1 MVENETEITESLK
14 SLRLLLT
21 KSQISQE
28 TLANNADFARF
39 VQDVVFNPILRTEQK
54 TIHTLT
60 LQVLANSVVNNK
72 STQKTTWLTH
82 GAQISEQAYTPPL
95 GSSNNVLLMIMYNTY
110 LGLGTQI
117 VSDQVVFLT
126 CVRLWQAIND
136 TKSSYNFEYLHFL
149 LEHYIVEDGRSC
161 VHCYQKLAT
170 VEERIVFLDYV
181 CNYLREDSPNGLL
194 STTLLQFFAKELRMK
209 SDCILRETMKLRH
222 ELHPREVHTLL
233 RIIASASG
241 SEKYANIYAGDQS
254 LFINV
259 SSLLRCVVAAGKEPN
274 GVGSLDKPMTKL
286 EEVALTSNV
295 DAGYETKVSFEL
307 KTLLVRCTANLLYEN
322 TANRGYCL
330 DTQLLPAL
338 LECTVMD
345 ARNPRR
351 CIPITV
357 YNLLNSSLSFMLC
370 SYARVEHTG
379 HTQRVYQ
386 LSGGATGDCRTDHA
400 GYCSKRYTKRIESG
414 SRRIAHHRST
424 ALDTHTQRNK
434 YTITH
439 SKTSTSNHPQVVSCS
454 PARRHPAGVP
464 RLAE

>member
-1 MVENETEITESLK
+1 MAENEAEITESLK
-14 SLRLLLT
+14 RLRLLLT
-21 KSQISQE
+21 KSQICQE
-28 TLANNADFARF
+28 ALANNTDFSQF
-39 VQDVVFNPILRTEQK
+39 VQDVVFNPILRTDQK

-72 STQKTTWLTH
+72 NTQETIWLTH

-95 GSSNNVLLMIMYNTY
+95 GSSNNVLLMIIYNIY
-110 LGLGTQI
+110 LGLGAQV
-117 VSDQVVFLT
+117 VSDQIVFQT
-126 CVRLWQAIND
+126 CVRIWQAINE
-136 TKSSYNFEYLHFL
+136 TKSNYNFEYLHFL

-181 CNYLREDSPNGLL
+181 SNYLREESPNGVL
-194 STTLLQFFAKELRMK
+194 STMLLQFIAKEFKMK

-241 SEKYANIYAGDQS
+241 SEKYANIYASDQS

-274 GVGSLDKPMTKL
+274 SVGSLDKPMTKL
-286 EEVALTSNV
+286 EEVALTSNI
-295 DAGYETKVSFEL
+295 DGGYETKVSFEL

-322 TANRGYCL
+322 AANRGYCL

-345 ARNPRR
+345 ARNPRKCTLIC
-351 CIPITV
+351 CIRK
-357 YNLLNSSLSFMLC
+357 L
-370 SYARVEHTG
+370 
-379 HTQRVYQ
+379 
-386 LSGGATGDCRTDHA
+386 
-400 GYCSKRYTKRIESG
+400 
-414 SRRIAHHRST
+414 
-424 ALDTHTQRNK
+424 
-434 YTITH
+434 
-439 SKTSTSNHPQVVSCS
+439 
-454 PARRHPAGVP
+454 
-464 RLAE
+464 

>member
-1 MVENETEITESLK
+1 MAENEAELTELLK
-14 SLRLLLT
+14 RLRLLLT

-28 TLANNADFARF
+28 TLANNAEFARF

-54 TIHTLT
+54 TIYTLT

-72 STQKTTWLTH
+72 NTQKTTWLTH

-95 GSSNNVLLMIMYNTY
+95 GSSNNVLLMIMYNIY
-110 LGLGTQI
+110 LGLGAQV
-117 VSDQVVFLT
+117 VSDQIVFET

-136 TKSSYNFEYLHFL
+136 TKSTYNFEYLHFL
-149 LEHYIVEDGRSC
+149 MEHYIVEDARSC
-161 VHCYQKLAT
+161 VHCYQKLGT

-181 CNYLREDSPNGLL
+181 CNYLREESPNGLL
-194 STTLLQFFAKELRMK
+194 STMLLQFLAKEFKMK

-241 SEKYANIYAGDQS
+241 SEKYANIYASDQS

-274 GVGSLDKPMTKL
+274 SVGSLDKPMTKL

-295 DAGYETKVSFEL
+295 DAEYETKVSYEL

-322 TANRGYCL
+322 AANRGYCL

-345 ARNPRR
+345 ARNPRKYILTL
-351 CIPITV
+351 CC
-357 YNLLNSSLSFMLC
+357 SL
-370 SYARVEHTG
+370 
-379 HTQRVYQ
+379 Q
-386 LSGGATGDCRTDHA
+386 L
-400 GYCSKRYTKRIESG
+400 
-414 SRRIAHHRST
+414 
-424 ALDTHTQRNK
+424 
-434 YTITH
+434 
-439 SKTSTSNHPQVVSCS
+439 
-454 PARRHPAGVP
+454 
-464 RLAE
+464 